1 VTTVPGPGGGAEVD
15 GPDPAA
21 IAASAARVRARVV
34 AAGGEVDRI
43 RVVAVTKG
51 FGVEVVRAA
60 LAAGLVDL
68 GENYGIELADK
79 AAAVTGPRWH
89 HIGAIQRRQVR
100 RLAPIV
106 TLWHGLCRVE
116 EARAIAAVR
125 PEADVLV
132 QVETLGRTD
141 RRGVP
146 VDQVASV
153 VRQVRGAGVRPV
165 GLMVIGAAGDPRAT
179 EQAFRRTAALADDL
193 GLPERSMGMSD
204 DLEAA
209 VAAGAT
215 IVRVGRALFG
225 PRVPKFHRSDG
236 SAK

>member
-1 VTTVPGPGGGAEVD
+1 MTVEEPGARAAVG
-15 GPDPAA
+15 GPDPVTVAA
-21 IAASAARVRARVV
+21 AAARVRARLA
-34 AAGGEVDRI
+34 AAGGSADRV
-43 RVVAVTKG
+43 RLVAVTKG

-68 GENYGIELADK
+68 GENYGAELADK
-79 AAAVTGPRWH
+79 AAAVSGARWH

-100 RLAPIV
+100 RLAPV
-106 TLWHGLCRVE
+106 VSLWHGLCRVE

-125 PEADVLV
+125 PGAEVLV
-132 QVETLGRTD
+132 QVEALGRTD

-146 VDQVASV
+146 PDQVASV
-153 VRQVRGAGVRPV
+153 VRQVRDAGVRPV

-179 EQAFRRTAALADDL
+179 ELAFRRTVALAEDL

-204 DLEAA
+204 DVEVA

-225 PRVPKFHRSDG
+225 PRVPRFHRSGDP
-236 SAK
+236 AK